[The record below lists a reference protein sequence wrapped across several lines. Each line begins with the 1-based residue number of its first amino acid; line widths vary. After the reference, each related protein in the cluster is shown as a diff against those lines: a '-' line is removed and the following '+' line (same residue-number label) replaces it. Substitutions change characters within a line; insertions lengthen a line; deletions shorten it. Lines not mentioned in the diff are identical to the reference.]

1 MTFTK
6 YFYLKLQFQLYIH
19 LSVNCNILLQNFVSD
34 PLFCNRLI
42 FKMYSFAEHRSLHV
56 DRKENAVETRIL
68 ELNWSHLI
76 MDTFYVKSF
85 FEEKIPCSLFF
96 SNK

>member
-1 MTFTK
+1 
-6 YFYLKLQFQLYIH
+6 
-19 LSVNCNILLQNFVSD
+19 
-34 PLFCNRLI
+34 
-42 FKMYSFAEHRSLHV
+42 MYSFAEHRSLHV